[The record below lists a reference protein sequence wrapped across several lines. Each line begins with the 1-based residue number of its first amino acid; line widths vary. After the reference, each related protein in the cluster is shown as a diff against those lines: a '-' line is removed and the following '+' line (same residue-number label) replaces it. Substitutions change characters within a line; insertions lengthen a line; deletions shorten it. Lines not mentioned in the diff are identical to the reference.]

1 MDRHQRHLVLAVGV
15 VLIHVGHQHHVL
27 QPLLDGGLLLF
38 GTLAA
43 ADFGVDPLLE
53 LLHRVQQLL
62 DVVQRRSGL
71 GGVLRAVGSDDARPR
86 GDLQS
91 EIVQPLVVARQRQR
105 ADHRHEIRHLAGD
118 GALHGVRDGFGDQ
131 RVDRLPHRDAPLGG
145 QCRDTLHGR
154 VADAAGRIVD
164 DALERLV
171 VAGIDHQPDIGHHV
185 ADLLVV
191 VERRTFVD
199 AVGNAPA
206 AEVVLQHG
214 RLVVGA
220 VENHSLRPFVARRAD
235 LVAQV
240 RNDHFGLLAVGVCL
254 QDADFVAHVALRETM
269 LLHALRVA
277 DDHRVG
283 RIDDR
288 LRRTVVLLQL
298 EDHRRG
304 IILLE
309 REDVLDLGP
318 AERIDRLRVVAHDA
332 DLRMGLR
339 QPADDRILRIVG
351 VLILVDQNV
360 LELLLIAGQHVG
372 TIPQQDVGLQKQ
384 IIEVHRAVALATLA
398 VDVVDVAEF
407 GDLGLPVLGRAGR
420 IGQIGARR
428 DEAVLGV
435 GDTRREHVGLVL
447 LVGKVQ
453 FPHDGLQQVFAVAG
467 FVDRE
472 RIGEPDLFGVLPQDA
487 RKDRVERTH
496 ADIAAAVVGQ
506 HLRDAFAHRLGGL
519 VRKGQGQNVP
529 GLNAL
534 LDHVCDARG
543 QHAGLARP
551 RARDDERRRV
561 VIDHGIPL
569 GGVQTL

>member
-1 MDRHQRHLVLAVGV
+1 MDRHQRHLVLALGV

-27 QPLLDGGLLLF
+27 QPLLDRGLLLF

-43 ADFGVDPLLE
+43 PDFGVDPLLE

-62 DVVQRRSGL
+62 DVVQRRSRL
-71 GGVLRAVGSDDARPR
+71 GSVLGAVGRDDARPR
-86 GDLQS
+86 GDLHA
-91 EIVQPLVVARQRQR
+91 EVVQALVVAGQRHR
-105 ADHRHEIRHLAGD
+105 PDHRHEIRHLARD
-118 GALHGVRDGFGDQ
+118 GALHWVRDGVGDQ

-145 QCRDTLHGR
+145 QLRDALHGR
-154 VADAAGRIVD
+154 VADTARRVVH

-171 VAGIDHQPDIGHHV
+171 VAGIDHQPDVGHHV

-191 VERRTFVD
+191 VERRTLVD

-214 RLVVGA
+214 RLIVRT
-220 VENHSLRPFVARRAD
+220 VEDHRLRPFVVRRTN

-240 RNDHFGLLAVGVCL
+240 RDDHFGLLTVGIRL
-254 QDADFVAHVALRETM
+254 QDADFVAHVALREAVF
-269 LLHALRVA
+269 LHALRVA

-283 RIDDR
+283 RVDDR

-332 DLRMGLR
+332 DLRVGLR

-351 VLILVDQNV
+351 VLVLVDQNIS
-360 LELLLIAGQHVG
+360 ELLLVAGQHVG
-372 TIPQQDVGLQKQ
+372 AVPQQDVGLQKQ
-384 IIEVHRAVALATLA
+384 IIEVHRAVALAALA
-398 VDVVDVAEF
+398 VDVVNIAEF
-407 GDLGLPVLGRAGR
+407 GNLGLPVLGGAGR

-435 GDTRREHVGLVL
+435 GDPRREQVGLVL
-447 LVGKVQ
+447 LVWKVQ
-453 FPHDGLQQVFAVAG
+453 FADNGLYQILAVVG

-472 RIGEPDLFGVLPQDA
+472 RVGEADLPGVLPQDA
-487 RKDRVERTH
+487 RKHRVERTH
-496 ADIAAAVVGQ
+496 SDIAAAVVGD
-506 HLRDAFAHRLGGL
+506 HLRDTLAHLLGGL

-529 GLNAL
+529 GLHAL

-543 QHAGLARP
+543 QHAGFARP
-551 RARDDERRRV
+551 GACDDERRRV